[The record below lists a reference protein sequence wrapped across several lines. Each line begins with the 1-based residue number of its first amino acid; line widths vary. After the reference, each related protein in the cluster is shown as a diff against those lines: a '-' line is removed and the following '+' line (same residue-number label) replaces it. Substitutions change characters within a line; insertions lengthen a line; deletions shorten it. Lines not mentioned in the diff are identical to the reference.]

1 MKVHDHSKTN
11 NRGSVSS
18 GAKRRPNGSP
28 KKSLGQHFLKD
39 SSIGARIVE
48 AARIEPGETVLE
60 VGPGRGAITGMLADK
75 ADSLVLIELDT
86 ALAMMLSE
94 RYESSDV
101 VRVIEADARDLDLN
115 EGGDIPE
122 VVGRPYKVVANLP
135 YYAAANIIRRFLEAD
150 NPPTQIVVMIQRE
163 VAQEMA
169 APEGK
174 MGLLSIA
181 TRFYADA
188 EVLFD
193 VPGAAF
199 IPPPKVTS
207 SIIRLVRRPDKP
219 LDLDDE
225 AEFFR
230 FVKSG
235 FKAPRKQLHNSLSRG
250 LIIDVGEAMEII
262 ERAELDSMRRP
273 RTLTIAEWGRLY
285 EAHLAVS
292 SAEEND

>member
-122 VVGRPYKVVANLP
+122 V
-135 YYAAANIIRRFLEAD
+135 
-150 NPPTQIVVMIQRE
+150 
-163 VAQEMA
+163 
-169 APEGK
+169 
-174 MGLLSIA
+174 
-181 TRFYADA
+181 
-188 EVLFD
+188 
-193 VPGAAF
+193 
-199 IPPPKVTS
+199 
-207 SIIRLVRRPDKP
+207 
-219 LDLDDE
+219 
-225 AEFFR
+225 
-230 FVKSG
+230 
-235 FKAPRKQLHNSLSRG
+235 
-250 LIIDVGEAMEII
+250 
-262 ERAELDSMRRP
+262 
-273 RTLTIAEWGRLY
+273 
-285 EAHLAVS
+285 
-292 SAEEND
+292 